1 MKFDSQKIIE
11 KLTVEQKIKVLSGGD
26 AWHTEALA
34 ELDIPAIT
42 LTDGPHGVRL
52 EDEEAGE
59 FFESKPA
66 TSFPIEA
73 AMAASWNQDLI
84 KKMGQKIGEEC
95 QYYDVGVLLGPGVNG
110 KRSPLAG
117 RNFEYFS
124 EDPYLSGKI
133 GAAFV
138 KGVQS
143 EGVGTS
149 VKHYVANEQETNRMV
164 VSSEV
169 DERTLREI
177 YLLPFEMIV
186 KDANPWTMMCAY
198 NKVNGTPMSQ
208 NKKYLVDVLRDE
220 WNYEGL
226 VMSDWGA
233 VGDKVASIKAG
244 LDLEMPGPG
253 KEDEQAL
260 QSFEAGE
267 LTIEEINN
275 RVKVVLELVKKVLS
289 EQKDVDECDFEQN
302 HRVARKVAEESMV
315 LLKNEE
321 SILPLEGNTNL
332 AVLGKFA
339 QEPRFQGGGSSQLN
353 PYNLETPLAEIKK
366 HGTVDYA
373 PGYEDEAINEELI
386 AEACEIAQ
394 DKDKVIIF
402 VGTTEKIECEG
413 YDRKNISIPRSHVE
427 LIKEVSKV
435 NQNIVIVT
443 NSGSAIDIDE
453 FEANAKGIVHAWL
466 PGQAGGSALANIL
479 FGKINPS
486 GKLTETFP
494 ITYEHNPTYLSFPG
508 DVKQVEYKEEVFVGY
523 RYYDAKKL
531 DVKYPFGFGLS
542 YTNFEYSDLKLSK
555 SKLENGEELIVSAD
569 IKNTGDYAGKE
580 IVQLYVQDQEAVV
593 KRPEKELKGF
603 AKVYLEPGETKT
615 VNIKLK
621 ERNFSFYS
629 EKLARFAV
637 ESGQFDIMLGSSSRD
652 IRVVETIEFDS
663 DDDLREPLTVNHSI
677 GKLLEDERTGAEIKA
692 VLDEI
697 DIDQD
702 NNFYSI
708 LLGMPLT
715 VATGILESFDFSEEK
730 IEGLY
735 KLIENTSE

>member
-1 MKFDSQKIIE
+1 M
-11 KLTVEQKIKVLSGGD
+11 TVEEKIKLLSGGD
-26 AWHTEALA
+26 AWHTQEI
-34 ELDIPAIT
+34 ESVDIPNIT

-52 EDEEAGE
+52 EDKEAGE
-59 FFESKPA
+59 FFQSKPA

-84 KKMGQKIGEEC
+84 EEMGQKMGEEC

-133 GAAFV
+133 GASFV

-186 KDANPWTMMCAY
+186 KEANPWTMMCAY
-198 NKVNGTPMSQ
+198 NKVNGTHMSQ
-208 NKKYLVDVLRDE
+208 NKKYLVDVLKDE
-220 WNYEGL
+220 WGYEGL
-226 VMSDWGA
+226 IMSDWGA
-233 VGDKVASIKAG
+233 VSDKVASIKAG

-253 KEDEQAL
+253 KEDEKAL
-260 QSFEAGE
+260 QAFEAGE
-267 LTIEEINN
+267 LTIEEINA
-275 RVKVVLELVKKVLS
+275 RVKVVLELVEKVLT

-302 HRVARKVAEESMV
+302 HKVARKVAEESMV
-315 LLKNEE
+315 LLKNEAD
-321 SILPLEGNTNL
+321 ILPLAEDSDL

-373 PGYEDEAINEELI
+373 PGYEDEEINEDLI

-402 VGTTEKIECEG
+402 AGTTEKIECEG
-413 YDRKNISIPRSHVE
+413 YDRKDISIPESHIQ
-427 LIKEVSKV
+427 LIKEVAKV
-435 NQNIVIVT
+435 NQNIVVVT
-443 NSGSAIDIDE
+443 NSGAAIDIEE
-453 FEANAKGIVHAWL
+453 FEAQARGIVHAWL

-479 FGKINPS
+479 FAKTNPS
-486 GKLTETFP
+486 GKLSETFP
-494 ITYEHNPTYLSFPG
+494 IAYEHNPTHLSFPG
-508 DVKQVEYKEEVFVGY
+508 DIKQVEYKEEVFVGY

-542 YTNFEYSDLKLSK
+542 YTEFEYSNLELSK
-555 SKLENGEELIVSAD
+555 RKLKNGEGLVVSAD
-569 IKNTGDYAGKE
+569 IKNTGDYAGQE
-580 IVQLYVQDQEAVV
+580 VVQLYVKDHEAVV
-593 KRPEKELKGF
+593 RRPEKELKGF
-603 AKVYLEPGETKT
+603 TKVHLEPGESKRI
-615 VNIKLK
+615 NIKLD
-621 ERNFSFYS
+621 ERDFSFYS
-629 EKLARFAV
+629 EKLGEFAV

-652 IRVVETIEFDS
+652 IRAVETMEFDS
-663 DDDLREPLTVNHSI
+663 NDDLREPLTVNHSI
-677 GKLLEDERTGAEIKA
+677 EKLLEDERTGAEIKA
-692 VLDEI
+692 ILDEI

-715 VATGILESFDFSEEK
+715 VATGILRSFNFSEEK
-730 IEGLY
+730 IEQLAEI
-735 KLIENTSE
+735 LENTDEEL